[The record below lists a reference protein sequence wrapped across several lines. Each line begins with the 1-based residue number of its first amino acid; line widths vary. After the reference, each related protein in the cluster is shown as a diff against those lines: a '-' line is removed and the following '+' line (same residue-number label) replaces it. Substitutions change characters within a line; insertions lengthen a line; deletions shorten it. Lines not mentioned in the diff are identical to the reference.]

1 MHIPER
7 MCIACR
13 KMAPKGELI
22 KVVSKDGKVET
33 DRTGKLPGR
42 GAYFCK
48 DIKCIE
54 KAQKKKALSKHF
66 KTKVSDSVYEDVKE
80 LLNE

>member
-1 MHIPER
+1 MHVPER

-13 KMAPKGELI
+13 KMAPKSELL
-22 KVVSKDGKVET
+22 KVVLSGDEALA
-33 DRTGKLPGR
+33 DATGKLQGR

-54 KAQKKKALSKHF
+54 TAQKKKALSKHF
-66 KTKVSDSVYEDVKE
+66 KRNIPNDVYEDVKE
-80 LLNE
+80 LLNG